1 MKDVQNDLKLIEKYK
16 IPTFIPLKFKDCI
29 NIETKFYYFND
40 IEQRRFNNN
49 VVDITKPRCYKSITS
64 YKALAI
70 SCFLGFK
77 NIYIAGYD
85 NNYFKTIEVD
95 KNNKIHYLENH
106 VFKQGGTDKYSYEKD
121 KSLNLAKLLLI
132 WSYSFLDLCSFP
144 KNIINLDENSLI
156 DAFKKHNIFND

>member
-1 MKDVQNDLKLIEKYK
+1 M
-16 IPTFIPLKFKDCI
+16 
-29 NIETKFYYFND
+29 
-40 IEQRRFNNN
+40 
-49 VVDITKPRCYKSITS
+49 
-64 YKALAI
+64 
-70 SCFLGFK
+70 FLGFK

-106 VFKQGGTDKYSYEKD
+106 AFKQGGTDKYSYEKD